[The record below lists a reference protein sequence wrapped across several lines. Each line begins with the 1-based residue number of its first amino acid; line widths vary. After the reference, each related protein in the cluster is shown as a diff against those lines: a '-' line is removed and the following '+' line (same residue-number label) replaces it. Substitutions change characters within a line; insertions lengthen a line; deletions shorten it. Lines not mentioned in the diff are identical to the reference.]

1 MSNPM
6 TMIDA
11 LNSALTQEKYAL
23 HVSLSAENP
32 PIPGSRKQ
40 ILSVP
45 EVMFMQNLLR
55 DRPEVF
61 SKIQGT
67 VDSIMADGKVDI
79 FDVPQLIH
87 LCSQIYHEHV
97 VSYVVHEV
105 GVISLIR
112 FTVDAL
118 LDSGILPVHGVAKD
132 VIKKVVDT
140 SLELLRAN
148 VTVQS
153 VKSCWDRFFRCGCTG
168 CTGCTGCK
176 GCRE

>member
-1 MSNPM
+1 MLR
-6 TMIDA
+6 D
-11 LNSALTQEKYAL
+11 ALTQEKYAL
-23 HVSLSAENP
+23 HLSA
-32 PIPGSRKQ
+32 
-40 ILSVP
+40 P
-45 EVMFMQNLLR
+45 EVAFMQNLLR

-61 SKIQGT
+61 RKIQGT

-87 LCSQIYHEHV
+87 LCSQLYHEHV
-97 VSYVVHEV
+97 MAYAVREV
-105 GVISLIR
+105 GVISLMR

-118 LDSGILPVHGVAKD
+118 LDSGLLPVHGVAKD

-140 SLELLRAN
+140 SLELLRTN

-168 CTGCTGCK
+168 CACK